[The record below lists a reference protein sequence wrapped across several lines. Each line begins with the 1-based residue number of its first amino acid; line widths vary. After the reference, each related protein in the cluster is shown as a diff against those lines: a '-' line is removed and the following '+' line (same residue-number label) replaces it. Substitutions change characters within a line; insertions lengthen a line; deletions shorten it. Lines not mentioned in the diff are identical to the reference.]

1 MTIRVERRTGDGLRA
16 LIGDLARLRIAV
28 FREWP
33 YLYDGDLAYEERYL
47 DTYARADRA
56 FVAVAFAG
64 DRAVGAATAIPLDD
78 ADPVFAEPFRACGFD
93 TRGIAYFGESVLEP
107 AWRGRGIG
115 HRFFDEREAWATATG
130 LPVTTFCAVERA
142 ENDPRRPPATDR
154 WTRSGRP
161 AATCGA
167 TTSPVNC
174 AGGISTR
181 PGSGPI
187 AWSFVCARRRRARTG
202 GFVPVECG
210 DRDRPVPEPCPSGVR
225 P

>member
-142 ENDPRRPPATDR
+142 ENDPRRPPGYRPLDPFWTARGYLRRDDLACELR
-154 WTRSGRP
+154 WRDLDEAGERAHRMVFRLREAP
-161 AATCGA
+161 A
-167 TTSPVNC
+167 
-174 AGGISTR
+174 R
-181 PGSGPI
+181 
-187 AWSFVCARRRRARTG
+187 
-202 GFVPVECG
+202 
-210 DRDRPVPEPCPSGVR
+210 
-225 P
+225 